1 MRSFDE
7 SSTATTYQIEDGTG
21 LIEVK
26 EWMNDDCA
34 GLAEMRQE
42 TMKENVYICVVGQV
56 KEYDSKKS
64 IVGNNVRVIES
75 SNELT
80 HHMLEAVYSAEKYKR
95 GTQIVG
101 APQQAFGASSGVGF
115 GGPVGGPK
123 AGMGGMG
130 ISTGAG
136 AGLNQMV
143 LQYVREKGE
152 SSDEGVNIGQIIAD
166 VTASGQC
173 TEAELRGVVE
183 SLATEGEI
191 YSTIDENTFKVA
203 E

>member
-1 MRSFDE
+1 MSLKSINPNAELMNADAALFMNINAAKGLQDVMK
-7 SSTATTYQIEDGTG
+7 TNLGPKGTIKMLVDGAGGADGTG

-101 APQQAFGASSGVGF
+101 ADRKS
-115 GGPVGGPK
+115 
-123 AGMGGMG
+123 
-130 ISTGAG
+130 
-136 AGLNQMV
+136 
-143 LQYVREKGE
+143 
-152 SSDEGVNIGQIIAD
+152 
-166 VTASGQC
+166 
-173 TEAELRGVVE
+173 VV
-183 SLATEGEI
+183 
-191 YSTIDENTFKVA
+191 
-203 E
+203 